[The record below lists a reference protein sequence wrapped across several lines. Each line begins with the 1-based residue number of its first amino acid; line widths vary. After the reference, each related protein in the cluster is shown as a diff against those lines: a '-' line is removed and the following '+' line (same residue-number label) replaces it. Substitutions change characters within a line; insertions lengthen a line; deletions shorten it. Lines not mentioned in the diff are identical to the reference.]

1 MLYRQS
7 SAVLETVVSVHCE
20 CTFENEKRTC
30 GVDTRNDEYLHKS
43 LKDSFLIPPDER
55 IEVTMWDDMSDDWV
69 TLGSSSE
76 IMAADQLKVKKLP
89 KSQEELLAQAQRE
102 TAIEQERAAIAQL
115 QEEEGQLVAQRWPE
129 K

>member
-1 MLYRQS
+1 M
-7 SAVLETVVSVHCE
+7 HCE

-55 IEVTMWDDMSDDWV
+55 IDVTMWDDMSDDWV

-89 KSQEELLAQAQRE
+89 KSQEELLAQASVSQMF
-102 TAIEQERAAIAQL
+102 
-115 QEEEGQLVAQRWPE
+115 GVY
-129 K
+129 

>member
-89 KSQEELLAQAQRE
+89 KSQEELLAQASVSQMF
-102 TAIEQERAAIAQL
+102 
-115 QEEEGQLVAQRWPE
+115 GVY
-129 K
+129 